1 MDETPPRRVFPPP
14 SKIAHHLEL
23 VRFISEMLHPDRRDT
38 VEEALRERR

>member
-1 MDETPPRRVFPPP
+1 MEAASPPRRVWQR

-23 VRFISEMLHPDRRDT
+23 VRFLHEMLHPDRRDT